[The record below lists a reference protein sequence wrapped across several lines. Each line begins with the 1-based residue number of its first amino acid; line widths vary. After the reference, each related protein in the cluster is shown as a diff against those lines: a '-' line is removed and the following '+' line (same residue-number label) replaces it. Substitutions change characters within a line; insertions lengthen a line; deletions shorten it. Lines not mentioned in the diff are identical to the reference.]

1 MAPTL
6 ASHGLLATPSSTGMQ
21 IDLFIS
27 FPFEAY
33 LHPVGRAHITFT
45 RFALLFRVDLDIEQ
59 GTPTGYAAFVNRI
72 RERAEGCEKRI
83 YITAAPQCP
92 FPDANIGQALNGA
105 LFDAIYVQF
114 CASYSS
120 PLYVVCRSAP

>member
-1 MAPTL
+1 MVRAP
-6 ASHGLLATPSSTGMQ
+6 
-21 IDLFIS
+21 
-27 FPFEAY
+27 
-33 LHPVGRAHITFT
+33 ITFT

-59 GTPTGYAAFVNRI
+59 GAPTGYATFVNQI

-92 FPDANIGQALNGA
+92 FPDVNIGQALNNA
-105 LFDAIYVQF
+105 SFDAIHVQF

-120 PLYVVCRSAP
+120 TLSVVYRSAS